1 MTRSSLRRTLRRSYW
16 VLGLVLILSLATK
29 LAGHVPG
36 LAGSPIE
43 ALARDVYDYMK
54 DMALVFVT
62 VVAAYLASVFQKRH
76 SFVEAL
82 REEWQDI
89 IKAKSALFAFT
100 QIETPTQKE
109 YVTAFCAIS
118 ESIDNMRSVYKNV
131 GETGSLVG
139 LYPYE
144 PLHDM
149 LRALQTLEPR
159 MNPTLAESHR
169 TAARKDIIESWY
181 ALREQF
187 LEELEL
193 EPPDNPLLVP
203 RSRRKKTPG
212 ATRRAAGHLQSQGK
226 IQKGLPAAEPEIDN
240 TGAAPVA
247 AGTRA

>member
-1 MTRSSLRRTLRRSYW
+1 
-16 VLGLVLILSLATK
+16 
-29 LAGHVPG
+29 
-36 LAGSPIE
+36 
-43 ALARDVYDYMK
+43 
-54 DMALVFVT
+54 
-62 VVAAYLASVFQKRH
+62 
-76 SFVEAL
+76 
-82 REEWQDI
+82 
-89 IKAKSALFAFT
+89 
-100 QIETPTQKE
+100 
-109 YVTAFCAIS
+109 VTAFCAIS

-203 RSRRKKTPG
+203 QEN
-212 ATRRAAGHLQSQGK
+212 TRRNAPGGGAPAIAGQNSEGPSGCRARDRQHWCC
-226 IQKGLPAAEPEIDN
+226 
-240 TGAAPVA
+240 
-247 AGTRA
+247 AGCSRHACVNYTRILVV